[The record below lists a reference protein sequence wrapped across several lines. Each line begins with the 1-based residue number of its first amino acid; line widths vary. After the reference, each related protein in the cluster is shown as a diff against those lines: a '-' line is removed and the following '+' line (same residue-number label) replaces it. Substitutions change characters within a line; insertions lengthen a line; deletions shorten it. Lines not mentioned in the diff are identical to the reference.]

1 MTGRRVCLRVV
12 FCLLGV
18 LAACRVAGGASP
30 ATSPA
35 GTGARVKVGVAIL
48 PMKYFAERVGGDLLE
63 VTVLVGP
70 GQEPHTFEPT
80 MKQMTALDSAN
91 LYFTLGLPFEQNLLA
106 KLKATAKHLT
116 VVDVRQG
123 LPLRRLTPQEVH
135 SGRGA
140 QPGEPG
146 ERAGEP
152 DPHVWLNPRLVKVM
166 AATMASAL
174 TQADPTHG
182 DAYRKN
188 LQAFQADLDRVDAKL
203 AQVLAPLKGK
213 EFIVYHPAF
222 GYFGDAYGL
231 VQVPVEVE
239 GKEPSAKQLAE
250 LIDVGRQKH
259 VRVVFVQKQFSQ
271 KSAEA
276 VAEALG
282 ATVVPMDDL
291 AYDYLDN
298 LERMAQE
305 LQRGLG
311 TAP

>member
-1 MTGRRVCLRVV
+1 MTGRRWCLGVV

-18 LAACRVAGGASP
+18 VAPSVAAAATP
-30 ATSPA
+30 ATGSTEPS
-35 GTGARVKVGVAIL
+35 ARLKVGVGIL
-48 PMKYFAERVGGDLLE
+48 PMRYFVERVGGNLVE
-63 VTVLVGP
+63 ATVLVGP

-80 MKQMTALDSAN
+80 MKQMSALDSAN
-91 LYFTLGLPFEQNLLA
+91 LYFTLGLPFEQNLVE

-123 LPLRRLTPQEVH
+123 LPLRRLTPEEVH
-135 SGRGA
+135 SGGA
-140 QPGEPG
+140 QPGQPG

-152 DPHVWLNPRLVKVM
+152 DPHVWLSPRLVKVI
-166 AATMASAL
+166 AATIASAL
-174 TQADPTHG
+174 TQADPAHSE
-182 DAYRKN
+182 AYAQN

-213 EFIVYHPAF
+213 EFLVFHPAF
-222 GYFGDAYGL
+222 GYFADAYGL

-282 ATVVPMDDL
+282 ATVVPLDDL

-298 LERMAQE
+298 LGRMAQE
-305 LQRGLG
+305 LERGLG